1 MKSQDTLFRDEAQRA
16 QRTSTLGQIVL
27 VRSMSIALL
36 TTAAVCMAL
45 AVVLLFAL
53 ASYTRRITVEGVIVP
68 DTGLVRVYAQQSGVV
83 LRKEVSEGQRISR
96 GTVLYTVS
104 TELQSTAGG
113 STQAALIERAR
124 ERKQSLLQEI
134 EKTRLLQ
141 RDERDTLEAKLANQR
156 AELARLDEQLASQR
170 ERASIAADGVARYE
184 RLLVRDYISR
194 DQLQQ
199 RQADMLDQQSRLLAL
214 QRDRANISQMLREAA
229 NALAGLAMRQQNQLA
244 RMDRSVIDID
254 QTLIESE
261 ARRELVITAPE
272 AGMVTA
278 VIAEPGQT
286 IDSTHPAASI
296 VPDGSRWQVYLFVPS
311 AAVGF
316 IHTGDPVRVRYR
328 AYPYQKFGQYPARV
342 VSIARAALLAADLSS
357 SGMPP
362 TDVQGAE
369 GSFYRVTATLDRQT
383 VTAYGKQQPLQAG
396 MSLQAD
402 ILQERRRLYEWVLE
416 PLYSLTGKL

>member
-1 MKSQDTLFRDEAQRA
+1 
-16 QRTSTLGQIVL
+16 
-27 VRSMSIALL
+27 MSIALL